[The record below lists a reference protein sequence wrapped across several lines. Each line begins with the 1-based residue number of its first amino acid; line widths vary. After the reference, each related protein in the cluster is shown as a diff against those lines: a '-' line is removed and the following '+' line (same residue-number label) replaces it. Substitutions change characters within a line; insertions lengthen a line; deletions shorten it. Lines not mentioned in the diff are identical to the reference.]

1 MNGPQNPI
9 LILKT
14 PTLSFCG
21 FLTAPDLVRSQKSH
35 AYLKVRLPGGK
46 QHSNVA
52 SPSTF
57 LVDAAIAR
65 GCSCASLRLSEICS
79 WRMIGEACCMLLSAR
94 FSTSHDGNVEY
105 KGHWTLNP
113 ETAKAWRSTLSA
125 CHNSTLQKK
134 HAVNMRAYL
143 IYILQSLHILT
154 SVICLYFVNICV
166 QAYIYSRIYPSN
178 LSIYLFAYLSC
189 F

>member
-105 KGHWTLNP
+105 KGH
-113 ETAKAWRSTLSA
+113 
-125 CHNSTLQKK
+125 
-134 HAVNMRAYL
+134 
-143 IYILQSLHILT
+143 
-154 SVICLYFVNICV
+154 
-166 QAYIYSRIYPSN
+166 
-178 LSIYLFAYLSC
+178 
-189 F
+189 